1 VEYVLMGSLAS
12 PTADSLVFAVPAG
25 VTSSA
30 KVKILA
36 LDAHGNSDYDES
48 PEFTVTDNT
57 PPQAELLGPSTEIDL
72 DIGAPAV
79 ITWSASDNVNVE
91 SITLEYTADNIN
103 WNVIAD
109 GEVNDGEFDWA
120 VPNDPSNQVSL
131 RVIAFDAV
139 GLADTAEVSGYR
151 IVITYPT
158 VVSLSPAALSWVDNS
173 ITVQFSQYMLPSTI
187 TIDNIVLN
195 ANHSGAYFDELL
207 YIDSTQ
213 SAILSFSSALA
224 TLDTLSMTISGNNVT
239 NIYGH
244 QLDGNNDGVGGDDIT
259 FNYYTSMLADYDSSY
274 SIELNDMAAFIQ
286 NWSLDNTLQ
295 ETGPFLGEIPHV
307 SVTPDGLY
315 NIDDLMGFVM
325 SGNWY
330 IDTHGLLFARY
341 PDNGLTIHTEINK
354 DSLWVSIPE
363 NSLVYEIQLKYD
375 PVDVSFIMTD
385 LSPELQIVNR
395 NDEEGL
401 LTILA
406 EKYDFETLPI
416 QIVFNSRK
424 PTIDIEMS
432 MRSINTEL
440 FEDFRANKS
449 LTIANIPDEYAL
461 FHNYPNP
468 FNPSTMIE
476 YALPQ
481 ESKVYLVIYDI
492 LGRHVKTLVNQTQEA
507 GFKSIRWNG
516 KNDMGQQVSAGVYF
530 FRIQAGHY
538 MKTRKM
544 ILLK

>member
-1 VEYVLMGSLAS
+1 
-12 PTADSLVFAVPAG
+12 
-25 VTSSA
+25 
-30 KVKILA
+30 
-36 LDAHGNSDYDES
+36 
-48 PEFTVTDNT
+48 
-57 PPQAELLGPSTEIDL
+57 
-72 DIGAPAV
+72 
-79 ITWSASDNVNVE
+79 
-91 SITLEYTADNIN
+91 
-103 WNVIAD
+103 
-109 GEVNDGEFDWA
+109 
-120 VPNDPSNQVSL
+120 
-131 RVIAFDAV
+131 VIAFDAV

-492 LGRHVKTLVNQTQEA
+492 LGRHVKTLVRQTQA
-507 GFKSIRWNG
+507 PGYKSVRWNG
-516 KNDMGQQVSAGVYF
+516 RNDMGQQVSAGMYF
-530 FRIQAGHY
+530 YRIQAGEFVQT
-538 MKTRKM
+538 KKM
-544 ILLK
+544 VLLK